1 MTKFDRI
8 AVFNDTQNWIK
19 KDKKLSESTRK
30 TVDFTIFYKEDD
42 DISIDN
48 IEKNKLPT
56 KIIVSKNSSFDAAR
70 EYTTEKVAVLNFA
83 SATNPGGGV
92 VKGSSAQEECLCRSS
107 NLYNVINTRE
117 CFNNFYN
124 PHRKNGNALHN
135 DDIIY
140 SKNVIIFK
148 RDNYNTLDPSD
159 WKEVDVITCAAPNL
173 RENPA
178 NQWNPNESEHIDISD
193 DDLFKLH
200 VKRAKKIFKAAIA
213 NKAEVIILGAFG
225 CGAFRNDPEIVA
237 KAYKSV
243 LLEFKN
249 YFKYIEF
256 AVYCNEYDTTNYD
269 VFKKVILS
277 E

>member
-19 KDKKLSESTRK
+19 KIKNYLSLLKKTIDS
-30 TVDFTIFYKEDD
+30 TIFYKENN

-56 KIIVSKNSSFDAAR
+56 KIIVSRNSSFDAAR
-70 EYTTEKVAVLNFA
+70 EYITEKVAVLNFA

-92 VKGSSAQEECLCRSS
+92 VKGSSAQEECLCHSS
-107 NLYNVINTRE
+107 NLYNAINTRN
-117 CFNNFYN
+117 CFNNFYT
-124 PHRKNGNALHN
+124 PHRENGTALHN

-140 SKNVIIFK
+140 SKDVIIFK
-148 RDNYNTLDPSD
+148 RDNYNTLGPSD

-173 RENPA
+173 RENPF

-237 KAYKSV
+237 KAYKSI
-243 LLEFKN
+243 LPEFKN
-249 YFKYIEF
+249 YFKCIEF